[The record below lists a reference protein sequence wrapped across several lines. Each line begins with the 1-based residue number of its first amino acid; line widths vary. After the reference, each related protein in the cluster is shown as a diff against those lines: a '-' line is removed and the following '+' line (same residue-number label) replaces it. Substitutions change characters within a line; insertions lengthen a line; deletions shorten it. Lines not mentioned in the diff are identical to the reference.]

1 MPVAA
6 LSGVPVVGGGV
17 PRRWARRDNHPGAK
31 SFAAPSSPPA
41 PPAPVLGSGD
51 DDDGDDENDDDAAE
65 RAADAAAGEGVRSG
79 LEGLA
84 GLVGWAGLEAR
95 RMLAELRGDRPRG
108 STTSLD
114 WGESLFV
121 VWVRAMGARDF
132 WRTGE
137 KVFWA
142 PRPKD
147 RGTPHVLHSLAA
159 PVLSKVQR
167 LHLGYVV

>member
-1 MPVAA
+1 M
-6 LSGVPVVGGGV
+6 

-41 PPAPVLGSGD
+41 AAPVLGSGND
-51 DDDGDDENDDDAAE
+51 DDDAAE
-65 RAADAAAGEGVRSG
+65 RAADTTAGEGVRAG
-79 LEGLA
+79 LEGLE
-84 GLVGWAGLEAR
+84 GLEGWAGLEAR
-95 RMLAELRGDRPRG
+95 RVLAELRGDRPRG

-114 WGESLFV
+114 GGESLFV

-137 KVFWA
+137 KVFLA
-142 PRPKD
+142 LRPKD

-167 LHLGYVV
+167 LHLGFVV

>member
-1 MPVAA
+1 M
-6 LSGVPVVGGGV
+6 

-79 LEGLA
+79 LEGLE
-84 GLVGWAGLEAR
+84 GLEGWAGLEAR

-167 LHLGYVV
+167 LHLWVMWCRG